1 MSFASADFEFSCIL
15 TTILSWRHG
24 SLIHQEHKETILGLP
39 MSSVLQRGPGKCDH
53 PLMTLGLQESN
64 HDRYNRDPGTVPYR
78 KLTHSVCWIFPD
90 VCDILHLRS
99 LLFIEAALA
108 SLAQILHRIIFLF
121 IDGYVHHVQLVSES
135 FILLMTHNEIL
146 SSAHMCHIIYLFRS
160 DALMATSMYRHT
172 RKHPHERIDIRRC
185 THKHSHT
192 INIHIHTYKHSHR
205 SSRYQ

>member
-1 MSFASADFEFSCIL
+1 MVIGQHRVSGHVAMSSASADFEFSRNVSFYL
-15 TTILSWRHG
+15 TTTMLSRTND
-24 SLIHQEHKETILGLP
+24 SLIQEHKETILGLP
-39 MSSVLQRGPGKCDH
+39 ISSVLHLGPGKCDH

-121 IDGYVHHVQLVSES
+121 IDGYVH
-135 FILLMTHNEIL
+135 
-146 SSAHMCHIIYLFRS
+146 
-160 DALMATSMYRHT
+160 
-172 RKHPHERIDIRRC
+172 RRL
-185 THKHSHT
+185 TL
-192 INIHIHTYKHSHR
+192 IHY
-205 SSRYQ
+205 